1 MFEQST
7 VCPKKVPLKILDT
20 QFRTIASMSRSGKH
34 INMFNVA
41 IVQNQQHVNRL
52 LTFKVKGLTL
62 FHQTGMVRA
71 LSAFCMVV
79 VAGGFGTR
87 KLGVGKI
94 AVAYIPGLS

>member
-1 MFEQST
+1 M
-7 VCPKKVPLKILDT
+7 L
-20 QFRTIASMSRSGKH
+20 
-34 INMFNVA
+34 
-41 IVQNQQHVNRL
+41 HVYHP
-52 LTFKVKGLTL
+52 LTFQVTGGLTL

>member
-1 MFEQST
+1 MIGHGSNKNI
-7 VCPKKVPLKILDT
+7 P
-20 QFRTIASMSRSGKH
+20 
-34 INMFNVA
+34 
-41 IVQNQQHVNRL
+41 
-52 LTFKVKGLTL
+52 LTFKVTGGLTL

>member
-1 MFEQST
+1 M
-7 VCPKKVPLKILDT
+7 
-20 QFRTIASMSRSGKH
+20 
-34 INMFNVA
+34 
-41 IVQNQQHVNRL
+41 
-52 LTFKVKGLTL
+52 GLTL

>member
-1 MFEQST
+1 MLVLFF
-7 VCPKKVPLKILDT
+7 LKILSC
-20 QFRTIASMSRSGKH
+20 QNHPLTI
-34 INMFNVA
+34 
-41 IVQNQQHVNRL
+41 
-52 LTFKVKGLTL
+52 KVTGGLTL

>member
-1 MFEQST
+1 MLCYFCGVRSRKNALNHPLT
-7 VCPKKVPLKILDT
+7 KKVT
-20 QFRTIASMSRSGKH
+20 G
-34 INMFNVA
+34 
-41 IVQNQQHVNRL
+41 
-52 LTFKVKGLTL
+52 GLTL

>member
-1 MFEQST
+1 MFVKYSQDI
-7 VCPKKVPLKILDT
+7 P
-20 QFRTIASMSRSGKH
+20 
-34 INMFNVA
+34 
-41 IVQNQQHVNRL
+41 
-52 LTFKVKGLTL
+52 LTFKVTGGLTL
-62 FHQTGMVRA
+62 FHQTGIVRA